1 MSLPNSLT
9 VLRAAFWC
17 PWILFQEIPVISI
30 NANSFKN
37 SQVAENLDLQSVCI
51 YLCNLLT
58 TWPLQWW
65 SPSGHHI
72 YIFLTYKMRIMIPP
86 APSSWWESRGRHAC
100 LAHSPC
106 HEQFCFRNRLGTPF
120 RSGHVGRCHLRE
132 HSVKKRAKSW
142 PCHQRT
148 VTGGWSLPLS
158 GGIYETLPV
167 TWVGRSAAVM
177 YKRPE
182 QGMPSDVKKVTE
194 CLLVFI
200 RSCSLT
206 HSDKRF
212 SHIL

>member
-1 MSLPNSLT
+1 MMEP
-9 VLRAAFWC
+9 
-17 PWILFQEIPVISI
+17 
-30 NANSFKN
+30 
-37 SQVAENLDLQSVCI
+37 
-51 YLCNLLT
+51 LLT
-58 TWPLQWW
+58 PYIY
-65 SPSGHHI
+65 I

-86 APSSWWESRGRHAC
+86 APSSWWESRGHHAC

-106 HEQFCFRNRLGTPF
+106 HEQFCFRNRLGRPF

-182 QGMPSDVKKVTE
+182 QGRPLDVKKVTE
-194 CLLVFI
+194 CLWCLYAPV
-200 RSCSLT
+200 
-206 HSDKRF
+206 HW
-212 SHIL
+212 HIVTKGFHIFCNFKLYVNIYSPQPYLHWFGK